1 MRAETVAV
9 SGRGAC
15 VVMGELLLADWGS
28 HSRAVG
34 GRSQGKPALYG
45 QIYLDRLTLNFWCAV
60 ATMLQRASRRF
71 LRARAEGLGYPGRWR

>member
-1 MRAETVAV
+1 MRAEIVAV

-34 GRSQGKPALYG
+34 GRSQDKPALYD

-71 LRARAEGLGYPGRWR
+71 LRARVGGLGSPGRLR